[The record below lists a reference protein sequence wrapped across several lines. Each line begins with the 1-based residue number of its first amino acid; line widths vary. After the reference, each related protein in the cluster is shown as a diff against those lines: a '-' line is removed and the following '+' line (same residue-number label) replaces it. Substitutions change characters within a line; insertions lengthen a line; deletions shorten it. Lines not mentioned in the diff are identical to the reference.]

1 MKFFFYSKI
10 LTNVITWSVL
20 SVKTHPPGH
29 GSVTG
34 VLITSVTFF
43 TPYNVT
49 MHEYEQ
55 MHTHTQLWPLGCGP
69 PALPFYPQS
78 IHFTLSLCERPLLCT
93 NRRAYWCWSM
103 HRHSISTNHS
113 SWTTTVQEKNCIC
126 KKCRLPSSSFQRVP
140 KFTSPSLSLSPPSSL
155 PLQLWWHSCRAS
167 WTFQA
172 PRPSTHSR
180 GAVRSTILTFL
191 ENVLVPDFRTS
202 SEDWVDLSLSSRG
215 ENATHT
221 LAMTTVFLPRQLQYL
236 KNKKSGIK
244 LLLLLDKME
253 SKKV

>member
-20 SVKTHPPGH
+20 SVKTHPSGH

-55 MHTHTQLWPLGCGP
+55 MHTHTVMTSRLRPTCSAFLSPVQKL
-69 PALPFYPQS
+69 FS

-103 HRHSISTNHS
+103 HRDTISTNHS
-113 SWTTTVQEKNCIC
+113 SWTMAVQEKNCIC
-126 KKCRLPSSSFQRVP
+126 KKCRLPSSSFQHVP
-140 KFTSPSLSLSPPSSL
+140 KFTSPSLSPVLPPTAAL
-155 PLQLWWHSCRAS
+155 
-167 WTFQA
+167 
-172 PRPSTHSR
+172 
-180 GAVRSTILTFL
+180 VTFL
-191 ENVLVPDFRTS
+191 PCQLNIPGPTSLHTQQRSRPLYYFNLFRECPCAWLQDQQRGLSWSVSQQQRRKRHTHIGYDNSVS
-202 SEDWVDLSLSSRG
+202 SQ
-215 ENATHT
+215 A
-221 LAMTTVFLPRQLQYL
+221 AAVF
-236 KNKKSGIK
+236 KK
-244 LLLLLDKME
+244 
-253 SKKV
+253 